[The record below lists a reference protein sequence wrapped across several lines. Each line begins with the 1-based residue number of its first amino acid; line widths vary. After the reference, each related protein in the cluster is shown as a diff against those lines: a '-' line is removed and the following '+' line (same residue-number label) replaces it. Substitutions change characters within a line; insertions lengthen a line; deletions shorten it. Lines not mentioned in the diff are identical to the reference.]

1 MRFFVKS
8 GIIEVGNAYPDLD
21 YPEYHKIIYYT
32 FFLKKKKKNVKHR
45 HRRTEH
51 SFTLQMESMYFARNL
66 RTELVSYLL
75 ADSYLICRLCR
86 FLKLFLASKTMRRQI
101 MSTIYIII
109 HYNDHGVSSL
119 QQSHVLD

>member
-32 FFLKKKKKNVKHR
+32 FFLKKNVKHR

-75 ADSYLICRLCR
+75 ADS
-86 FLKLFLASKTMRRQI
+86 
-101 MSTIYIII
+101 
-109 HYNDHGVSSL
+109 
-119 QQSHVLD
+119 